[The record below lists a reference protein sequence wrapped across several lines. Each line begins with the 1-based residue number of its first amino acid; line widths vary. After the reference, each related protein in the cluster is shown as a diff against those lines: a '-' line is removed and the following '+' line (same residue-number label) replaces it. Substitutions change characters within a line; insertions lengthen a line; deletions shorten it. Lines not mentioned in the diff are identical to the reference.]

1 MAATLARL
9 RLPIQLNAMPR
20 SPEIPMQFSE
30 SQAVSENQA
39 VIASGAKQSILPLRG
54 EMDCFVASLLAMT
67 SL

>member
-20 SPEIPMQFSE
+20 SPEIQMQFSE